1 MKYIILLSPKISFSS
16 IITLNVVV
24 QNIKKMNEVCPSI
37 ILIHFS
43 KNIDDLFYFDEKEF
57 ENIVNFQN
65 IKDAISFIIEI
76 NKDDI
81 KKTVIDISEA
91 FLKIIN
97 FSVEKT
103 NRIVFW
109 ISKFFKKKLQK
120 IKRKIKS
127 QQIKIN

>member
-1 MKYIILLSPKISFSS
+1 
-16 IITLNVVV
+16 
-24 QNIKKMNEVCPSI
+24 MNEVCPSI

-91 FLKIIN
+91 FSGKILN
-97 FSVEKT
+97 FL
-103 NRIVFW
+103 RI
-109 ISKFFKKKLQK
+109 KKK
-120 IKRKIKS
+120 
-127 QQIKIN
+127 